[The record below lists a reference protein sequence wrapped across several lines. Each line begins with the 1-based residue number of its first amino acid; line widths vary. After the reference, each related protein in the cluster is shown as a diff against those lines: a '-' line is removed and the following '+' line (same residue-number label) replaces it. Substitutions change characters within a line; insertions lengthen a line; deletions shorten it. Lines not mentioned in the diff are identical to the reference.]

1 MVMNKILENKMQ
13 FILENFVDTF
23 SVKLKEKTALSYLR
37 IEVSDKLVYGMMN
50 PQLLIYLYL
59 LKK

>member
-13 FILENFVDTF
+13 FILENFVDTL

-37 IEVSDKLVYGMMN
+37 TEVSDKLVYCMMN

>member
-13 FILENFVDTF
+13 FILVNFVDTF

-37 IEVSDKLVYGMMN
+37 TEVSDKLVYCMMN
-50 PQLLIYLYL
+50 PQ
-59 LKK
+59 